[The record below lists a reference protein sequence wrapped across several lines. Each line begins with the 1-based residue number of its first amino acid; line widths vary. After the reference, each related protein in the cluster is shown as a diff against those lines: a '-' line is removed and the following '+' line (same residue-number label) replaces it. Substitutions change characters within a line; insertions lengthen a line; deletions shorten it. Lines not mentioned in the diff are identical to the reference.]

1 MGISLSNKSIRDPL
15 VCPLGKTQCLL
26 GIVNMCILELYPD
39 PIYHWSTIRCLARYR
54 HFSLFLDQKNSYH
67 HNALDHI
74 DECIDAG
81 NLDTESVYKCVN
93 EGRGVKV
100 WLWRLLI

>member
-54 HFSLFLDQKNSYH
+54 HFSLFLDQK
-67 HNALDHI
+67 I
-74 DECIDAG
+74 VII
-81 NLDTESVYKCVN
+81 TM
-93 EGRGVKV
+93 
-100 WLWRLLI
+100 LWITSMNVSMLAI

>member
-1 MGISLSNKSIRDPL
+1 MP
-15 VCPLGKTQCLL
+15 
-26 GIVNMCILELYPD
+26 
-39 PIYHWSTIRCLARYR
+39 ARYCQYVYPR
-54 HFSLFLDQKNSYH
+54 IISGSHLSLVYNSMFGEVSTFFPLFGSKNSYH